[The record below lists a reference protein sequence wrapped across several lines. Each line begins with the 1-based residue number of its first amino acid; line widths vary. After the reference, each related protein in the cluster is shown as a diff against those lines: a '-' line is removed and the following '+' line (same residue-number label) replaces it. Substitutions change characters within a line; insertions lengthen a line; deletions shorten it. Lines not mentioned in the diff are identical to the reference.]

1 MTLAIVISSLRAP
14 YRRAGLS
21 FAVARQDI
29 DVDVA
34 LLTGERLA
42 QLLTDP
48 VLTVKFGEDDA
59 RPVVVPF
66 IELAPVEV
74 LEEMLAT
81 GKLPDIPP
89 LPAAWAGSVGPGFGA
104 SRDELAQVVAEAND
118 ANAALDAIRTQLG
131 LAEGDDC
138 IAAIA
143 GLMSQAAVLDQAY
156 AALGIDPA
164 HVSIVQ
170 HLRDIHAAGLER
182 EEKLQNAG
190 PLIDSLRAEL
200 AAAKEEVAA
209 LKAAKPAEAKASTG
223 KSKAAAK
230 SEGE

>member
-1 MTLAIVISSLRAP
+1 MCSSDL
-14 YRRAGLS
+14 
-21 FAVARQDI
+21 
-29 DVDVA
+29 
-34 LLTGERLA
+34 
-42 QLLTDP
+42 
-48 VLTVKFGEDDA
+48 
-59 RPVVVPF
+59 
-66 IELAPVEV
+66 
-74 LEEMLAT
+74 
-81 GKLPDIPP
+81 P